1 MHESD
6 GQRALL
12 VVSHLTHKEHI
23 SGVTAVSQSPLAVL
37 GWVFLSALITRRV
50 LRAAA
55 HLAARGWAASM
66 LCANT
71 CIAHKELD
79 TGDGDSAGATARPI
93 GRVGRGSLSL
103 PGGDRCVSVKAH

>member
-1 MHESD
+1 
-6 GQRALL
+6 
-12 VVSHLTHKEHI
+12 
-23 SGVTAVSQSPLAVL
+23 
-37 GWVFLSALITRRV
+37 
-50 LRAAA
+50 
-55 HLAARGWAASM
+55 M